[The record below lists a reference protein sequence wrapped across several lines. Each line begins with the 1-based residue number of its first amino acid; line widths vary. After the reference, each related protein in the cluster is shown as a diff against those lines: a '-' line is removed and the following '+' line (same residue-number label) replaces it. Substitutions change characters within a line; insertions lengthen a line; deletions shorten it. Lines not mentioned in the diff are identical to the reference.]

1 VEWYLAIVML
11 TLIYNLDES
20 FLFEPKHLGSMIFVI
35 ACVGLKQERLRLRVT
50 TAPKPVGLTD

>member
-1 VEWYLAIVML
+1 ML

-35 ACVGLKQERLRLRVT
+35 ACVGLKQEWLRLRVT